1 MSVINNNPGLNL
13 TTLIPESIYN
23 DSENFVLFLKAYY
36 EWLQTSTFYLED
48 TVGTFSVGE
57 VITGD
62 TSGATAK
69 IKIVGD
75 GYIIVAVTSTKN
87 FDRREVISGTSA
99 TTAIL
104 SSITDNILRRSGKLI
119 EYRSLVSSVD
129 VFADYL
135 KQELYPNFPSSL
147 YGDNRLVIR
156 KLKDYYQ
163 SKGQEQ
169 SYKFLFKTLYDQDID
184 IIFPSEDILRVSD
197 GDWVQTKILRT
208 LVTGN
213 IFDFLFKTIRGLTSD
228 AVANV
233 IDIKLVF
240 IGTQQVAEMTLSLVS
255 GTFAVGETIVDV
267 EDESI
272 STTLYGMITGFTVN
286 QSGTGYQV
294 GDQLTI
300 TGDGQ
305 AASAVVSSIFESPI
319 DSINVVSTGHGYRLN
334 TYAVVNNTGTGGSG
348 LKIKVTG
355 LANTYTVTDGS
366 NNYTVGEVSEV
377 TIVNR
382 GDNYFAAPTIT
393 LTDETIRGIGLL
405 SDKLI
410 QITNSGN
417 NYTVGDWLSFTANTG
432 AGANAIVASVT
443 ETVSYDLLLED
454 GSLLESE
461 TNFDILKQ
469 EDWSPVGPIER
480 ILMTNY
486 GSGYDEN
493 DLPVITVNT
502 STGSNAV
509 LTVLGV
515 QGTGANVQVDEINNT
530 YGIGSIRSVEIQNF
544 GVGYTSAN
552 VDCTAIGNGNAN
564 VTPVLSGIAI
574 NNGAF
579 VTDDGKLDY
588 KKIQDSY
595 YYQDFSY
602 VIRSGIEISR
612 YKETLKTLIHPAGL
626 EVFGEISIISE
637 LNLEM
642 ASSSLINIE
651 KIGNLIEILVSEL
664 TVTASYS
671 SSKYEIDV
679 EPNKSQTI
687 LSYAE
692 SPRVIIT
699 PKGVNTNDVQVN
711 LSKESVISFDRYA
724 NTISQLVPQDVLS
737 YWGNQLISAYSSNTI
752 NEYATIRFNSIFN
765 PYDYNAVETQLKI
778 SGTVDVYTN
787 NEVYGV
793 GTTFLTDFANGDSL
807 IVGTDRFTVNYV
819 TSNTAMNIFVSP
831 ASPYTTQSA
840 YKVII

>member
-36 EWLQTSTFYLED
+36 DWLQTSTFYLED
-48 TVGTFSVGE
+48 IVGTFAAGE
-57 VITGD
+57 VVTGD

-75 GYIIVAVTSTKN
+75 GYIIVTVTSTKS
-87 FDRREVISGTSA
+87 FDKREVISGTSS
-99 TTAIL
+99 TTAVL
-104 SSITDNILRRSGKLI
+104 SSITDNVLRRSGNLI
-119 EYRSLVSSVD
+119 DYRSLVSSVD
-129 VFADYL
+129 IFAEYL
-135 KQELYPNFPSSL
+135 KDELYPNFPTTL
-147 YGDNRLVIR
+147 YGDSRLIVR

-169 SYKFLFKTLYDQDID
+169 SYKFLFKTLYNQDID

-208 LVTGN
+208 IITEN
-213 IFDFLFKTIRGLTSD
+213 IFDFLFKTIRGQTSN

-233 IDIKLVF
+233 IDIKLVYV
-240 IGTQQVAEMTLSLVS
+240 GTQQVAEMTLSLVS
-255 GTFAVGETIVDV
+255 GTFNVGEIIVDI
-267 EDESI
+267 EDEDI
-272 STTLYGMITGFTVN
+272 ATTLYGLITGFTIN

-300 TGDGQ
+300 NGDGQ
-305 AASAVVSSIFESPI
+305 AATAIVSSIFESPI
-319 DSINVVSTGHGYRLN
+319 DSINVLSTGHGYRLN
-334 TYAVVNNTGTGGSG
+334 TYATVNNTGTGGSG

-355 LANTYTVTDGS
+355 LANTYTVTSGA
-366 NNYTVGEVSEV
+366 NTYTVGEVSEV
-377 TIVNR
+377 SIVNR

-443 ETVSYDLLLED
+443 ETVSYDFLFED
-454 GSLLESE
+454 NYRLQSE

-469 EDWSPVGPIER
+469 ESWSPIGPIER

-493 DLPVITVNT
+493 ALPVITVNT

-509 LTVLGV
+509 LTVLSV
-515 QGTGANVQVDEINNT
+515 QGTGANVQVDTINNT
-530 YGIGSIRSVEIQNF
+530 YGVGSIRSIEIQNF
-544 GVGYTSAN
+544 GVDYTTAS
-552 VDCTAIGNGNAN
+552 VDCTTIGDGNAN
-564 VTPVLSGIAI
+564 ITPILSGIAI
-574 NNGAF
+574 NTGAF
-579 VTDDGKLDY
+579 ATDNGKIDY

-602 VIRSGIEISR
+602 VIRSGIEISGYR
-612 YKETLKTLIHPAGL
+612 DTLKSLIHPAGL
-626 EVFGEISIISE
+626 EVFGEISIISA
-637 LNLEM
+637 LSLEM
-642 ASSSLINIE
+642 GSSSLINIK
-651 KIGNLIEILVSEL
+651 KIGIIIEILISEL
-664 TVTASYS
+664 SVVPSYA

-679 EPNKSQTI
+679 EPDKSQII

-692 SPRVIIT
+692 SPRVIIS
-699 PKGVNTNDVQVN
+699 PKGVNPIDVQV
-711 LSKESVISFDRYA
+711 DRETQSIITYERFV
-724 NTISQLVPQDVLS
+724 NTSLEPVPQDILS
-737 YWGNQLISAYSSNTI
+737 YWGNQVISTYSSNTI
-752 NEYATIRFNSIFN
+752 NEYATIRFNSIFD

-778 SGTVDVYTN
+778 TGTVDVYTN
-787 NEVYGV
+787 NEIYGI
-793 GTTFLTDFANGDSL
+793 GTTFLSDFANGDSL
-807 IVGTDRFTVNYV
+807 IVGTDKFTVNYV
-819 TSNTAMNIFVSP
+819 TSNTVMNIYVSP
-831 ASPYTTQSA
+831 ASPYSNQSA

>member
-13 TTLIPESIYN
+13 TALIPESIYN

-48 TVGTFSVGE
+48 TVGTFAVGE

-75 GYIIVAVTSTKN
+75 GYIIVTVTSTKS
-87 FDRREVISGTSA
+87 FDKREVISGTSSS
-99 TTAIL
+99 TAIL
-104 SSITDNILRRSGKLI
+104 SSITDNVLRRSGKLI

-129 VFADYL
+129 IFAEYL
-135 KQELYPNFPSSL
+135 KDELYPNFPSTF
-147 YGDNRLVIR
+147 YGDDRLVAR

-169 SYKFLFKTLYDQDID
+169 SYKFLFKTLYNQDID

-208 LVTGN
+208 VVTGN
-213 IFDFLFKTIRGLTSD
+213 IFDFLFKTIRGLTSG

-240 IGTQQVAEMTLSLVS
+240 VGTQQVAEMTLSLVS
-255 GTFAVGETIVDV
+255 GTFAVGETIVDI
-267 EDESI
+267 EDEDI
-272 STTLYGMITGFTVN
+272 STTLYGMVTGFTVN

-305 AASAVVSSIFESPI
+305 AATAVVSSIFESPI
-319 DSINVVSTGHGYRLN
+319 DSINVVSTGFGYRLN
-334 TYAVVNNTGTGGSG
+334 TYATVNNTGTGGSG

-355 LANTYTVTDGS
+355 LANTYTVTSGA
-366 NNYTVGEVSEV
+366 NTYTVGEVSEV

-382 GDNYFAAPTIT
+382 GDNYFASPTIT

-417 NYTVGDWLSFTANTG
+417 SYTVGDWLSFTANTG

-443 ETVSYDLLLED
+443 ETVPYDLLLED
-454 GSLLESE
+454 NSRLLAES
-461 TNFDILKQ
+461 NFDTLKQ
-469 EDWSPVGPIER
+469 EPWSPVGPIRR

-486 GSGYDEN
+486 GSGYVEN
-493 DLPVITVNT
+493 NLPVITVNT

-509 LTVLGV
+509 LTVSGI

-530 YGIGSIRSVEIQNF
+530 NGIGSIRSIEIQNF
-544 GVGYTSAN
+544 GVAYTTAN

-564 VTPVLSGIAI
+564 ITPTLSGIAI
-574 NNGAF
+574 NTGAF
-579 VTDDGKLDY
+579 VTDDGKLDH

-612 YKETLKTLIHPAGL
+612 YRDALKSLIHPAGL
-626 EVFGEISIISE
+626 EVFGEISIISTI
-637 LNLEM
+637 NVEM
-642 ASSSLINIE
+642 GSSSIINIE
-651 KIGNLIEILVSEL
+651 KIGNIIEIIVSNL
-664 TVTASYS
+664 TVTSSYE
-671 SSKYEIDV
+671 SSKYEIDIQ
-679 EPNKSQTI
+679 PNKSQSI
-687 LSYAE
+687 LSYKA
-692 SPRVIIT
+692 SPRVIIS
-699 PKGVNTNDVQVN
+699 PKGITPNDAQIDTRQQSIV
-711 LSKESVISFDRYA
+711 SFYRYV
-724 NTISQLVPQDVLS
+724 NTISELVPQDILS
-737 YWGNQLISAYSSNTI
+737 YWGSQLISTYSSNTV
-752 NEYATIRFNSIFN
+752 NQLATIRFNTVFG

-787 NEVYGV
+787 NEVYGI
-793 GTTFLTDFANGDSL
+793 GTTFTTNFVSGDSL
-807 IVGTDRFTVNYV
+807 IVGADKFIVNSV
-819 TSNTAMNIFVSP
+819 SSNTAMTIKVPPVSP
-831 ASPYTTQSA
+831 YVSQSA
-840 YKVII
+840 YKVVI